1 MAQKSKSNKLIASV
15 TEFSESAKE
24 KTERVDVML
33 QHLMRLKVREW
44 LRDGIVPERMTLDDI
59 ADFCGVDRMVIQR
72 TEAKALKKIRS
83 KFRKM
88 DLK

>member
-1 MAQKSKSNKLIASV
+1 MTKSD

-24 KTERVDVML
+24 KTERVDVL
-33 QHLMRLKVREW
+33 LNHLMRIKLNEW
-44 LRDGIVPERMTLDDI
+44 LDSGRVPNRMTLDEI
-59 ADFCGVDRMVIQR
+59 SEFCGVDRMVIQR
-72 TEAKALKKIRS
+72 TEARALKKIRS